1 MKIVNSILLGTVL
14 VACLSHCGGNSGKS
28 ASSPVLTGPKVA
40 EEVGSGDATA
50 TPPVTHEPAVE
61 VFEDTVYPLLRTN
74 CVSCHSEVRP
84 QGPEFAASDVEV
96 AYRVIFEAQKI
107 NVAHP
112 DKSRISVKVSE
123 GHNCWHECAED
134 AKALS
139 DAIVEFLTAAKLE
152 APPETDKV
160 TTQLTISGA
169 VGDTPQIVADGR
181 TFIVEAETAQLSGL
195 MIKNNDPLQASGGE
209 FIYTMKNA
217 ALVNNLMGTPT
228 ADGTATFTFNLTNAG
243 TYFLWVKG
251 RGIDDSSDSVF
262 LRVNGALAATG
273 GMAPGVWNGVRTNG
287 NAFVWIQAPV
297 QLNLAPGA
305 NTITIERRELGTEL
319 DMVAL
324 TLEPTF
330 TGEAI
335 GPISTTKSLSF
346 DLETILGLPGA
357 KFLVD
362 IVEQTEDSYRVFNA
376 RVTIADK
383 KLKVKA
389 PKILVNGAYQPH
401 HNAFNSVDL
410 EISAPGGPVSDQTMI
425 VVRELQ
431 APAEDKFSFTF
442 EELVLID

>member
-1 MKIVNSILLGTVL
+1 MKIVNSISIGTIL
-14 VACLSHCGGNSGKS
+14 VAVLSHCGGNSGKTT
-28 ASSPVLTGPKVA
+28 SSPVLTGPKVA
-40 EEVGSGDATA
+40 EEVGSGDAEA
-50 TPPVTHEPAVE
+50 TPPVTHEPAVTI
-61 VFEDTVYPLLRTN
+61 FEDTVYPLLRTN
-74 CVSCHSEVRP
+74 CATCHSEVRP

-107 NVAHP
+107 NVAYP
-112 DKSRISVKVSE
+112 EKSRISVKVAE

-134 AKALS
+134 ASALNT
-139 DAIVEFLTAAKLE
+139 AVKEFLAAAKLE

-160 TTQLTISGA
+160 TAQLTLSGA
-169 VGDTPQIVADGR
+169 VGENQMIADGR

-228 ADGTATFTFNLTNAG
+228 GDATATFTFNLTNAG

-251 RGIDDSSDSVF
+251 RGIDDTSDSVF

-273 GMAPGVWNGVRTNG
+273 GMAPGVWNALRTNG
-287 NAFVWIQAPV
+287 NAFAWIQAPV
-297 QLNLAPGA
+297 QLNLAPGP
-305 NTITIERRELGTEL
+305 NTITFERRELGTEL

-330 TGEAI
+330 TGEAV
-335 GPISTTKSLSF
+335 GPISTTKSLTF
-346 DLETILGLPGA
+346 DLESILGTPGA
-357 KFLVD
+357 KFLID
-362 IVEQTEDSYRVFNA
+362 IVEQTEDSYKVFNA
-376 RVTIADK
+376 RITIADRK
-383 KLKVKA
+383 IRVKA

-442 EELVLID
+442 EELVLTD